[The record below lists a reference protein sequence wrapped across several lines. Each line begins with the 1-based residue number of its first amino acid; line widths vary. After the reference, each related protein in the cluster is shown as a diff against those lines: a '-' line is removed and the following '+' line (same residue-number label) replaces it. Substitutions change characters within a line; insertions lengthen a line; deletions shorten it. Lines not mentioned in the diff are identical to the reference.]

1 MLVMQGNGCST
12 DRQQRRRVERGE
24 RGLHLLQGPRTLVF
38 YCSKIDLR
46 GRLPACQAPGGESC
60 GRTMAAPSRQQLLL
74 AGLCVVIGM
83 TYFRDMQE
91 ASAPVNSAP
100 NEAIEDATP
109 HGLDEVAAHSLDGT
123 PFHRVVVQFCTACMC
138 FPVHCLFPAFT
149 SRRPVL
155 RSQDSTARTFSN

>member
-1 MLVMQGNGCST
+1 
-12 DRQQRRRVERGE
+12 
-24 RGLHLLQGPRTLVF
+24 
-38 YCSKIDLR
+38 
-46 GRLPACQAPGGESC
+46 
-60 GRTMAAPSRQQLLL
+60 MAAPSRQQLLL

-91 ASAPVNSAP
+91 ASVPVNSAP

-155 RSQDSTARTFSN
+155 RSQDSTARIFSN